1 MTTVAARAIEPRRS
15 IVTRFGD
22 WWANPWGKPRFLVL
36 FTALYL
42 VWSIVPILIAI
53 RFSFNEGRSRSTAQG
68 WSLRWYLDDPD
79 LSVRHDPD
87 LSSALIQSLQ
97 LAGIAV
103 LVTVPLGVALAIGL
117 TRWRGR
123 VASTS
128 RAVSLAALV
137 TPEIVMGT
145 ALFLVFVH
153 LLSFV
158 PLGTVAQAIG
168 HITFSLV
175 FVLLIVRGRLLAIG
189 PEYEDAARDLGASPL
204 QAIRLALLPMLV
216 PAIVASGII
225 VFAISMDDFVI
236 SAFLSSGSA
245 TDTVPVRIYST
256 GRTAPT
262 PALNALA
269 TLTLAI
275 TIVIAIVG
283 FMLWKLVRAARG
295 QTGSV
300 IEELAHVDT
309 ETHAP
314 TR

>member
-1 MTTVAARAIEPRRS
+1 MSSARLR
-15 IVTRFGD
+15 D

-68 WSLRWYLDDPD
+68 WSLRWYTERSRSLRAPRPRAAARRS
-79 LSVRHDPD
+79 L
-87 LSSALIQSLQ
+87 QSLR
-97 LAGIAV
+97 LAAIAV

-123 VASTS
+123 GSGTA
-128 RAVSLAALV
+128 RGISLATLV

-145 ALFLVFVH
+145 ALLLVFVH
-153 LLSFV
+153 LLTFIQ
-158 PLGTVAQAIG
+158 LGTVAQAIG

-175 FVLLIVRGRLLAIG
+175 FVVIIVRGRLLAIG
-189 PEYEDAARDLGASPL
+189 PEYEEAARDLGASRL
-204 QAIRLALLPMLV
+204 QAMRLALLPMLV

-236 SAFLSSGSA
+236 SAFLSSGTA
-245 TDTVPVRIYST
+245 TDTVPVRIYAT

-269 TLTLAI
+269 TLTLVV
-275 TIVIAIVG
+275 TIVIALVG
-283 FMLWKLVRAARG
+283 FLLWRAVRAARG
-295 QTGSV
+295 RAGSTV
-300 IEELAHVDT
+300 GEFATFDAEPH
-309 ETHAP
+309 
-314 TR
+314 R